1 MLFMAVGVLWCKF
14 AGRIFNRMPSE
25 INIQLPQSTCIYFFG
40 TVNWFLLKFCEITSG
55 KNFKLFFVAMAG
67 LYMLSSIGTY
77 ISSLNLLYTIILS
90 VGTLPAL
97 YARYETQVDTIAA
110 RCIGV
115 VKNLCKLFQVKV
127 LDKIPRHR
135 KLN

>member
-55 KNFKLFFVAMAG
+55 KNFKILFVAMAG

-97 YARYETQVDTIAA
+97 YARYETQVDAIAA

-115 VKNLCKLFQVKV
+115 VKNLCKLFEVKV